1 MPSSPSDLDSPSAH
15 AFTGHLVEAWMASPP
30 KSTPRSSPLAQRRR
44 GQRGS
49 RLPTPSQL
57 EKVLRKHREE
67 ELFTYKRVRFKRKQG
82 QHNVAR
88 RSEHQKSTRLNG
100 GWFGEAPASS
110 TSKVA
115 LRGVLSS
122 SSTNRHRRPFRES
135 PAFRTTGRDLT
146 KMSEGPPSDAPHS
159 GKQLINLVFDESV
172 SLERRGELMAKFGG
186 NNLSSSGV
194 TNGEGCFGDADPDM
208 NLSWQADR
216 RTYNDVTYTPSDG
229 DDSGE
234 SELRRGRLPDA
245 SKKPY
250 DALLR
255 YVADTV
261 HD

>member
-1 MPSSPSDLDSPSAH
+1 MASLSSDFDSPSAH
-15 AFTGHLVEAWMASPP
+15 TFTGHLVEAWMASPP

-82 QHNVAR
+82 QRNVVR
-88 RSEHQKSTRLNG
+88 RSEYQKSTRLNG
-100 GWFGEAPASS
+100 GWFGASPAP

-115 LRGVLSS
+115 LGGVLSS
-122 SSTNRHRRPFRES
+122 SSTNRHRPSRER
-135 PAFRTTGRDLT
+135 PAFRTTDGDVT
-146 KMSEGPPSDAPHS
+146 KSKGPPSDAAYS
-159 GKQLINLVFDESV
+159 GKHLNLVFDESV
-172 SLERRGELMAKFGG
+172 SLERRGELMAKFGD
-186 NNLSSSGV
+186 NNLLSGAK
-194 TNGEGCFGDADPDM
+194 NGEGCFDVADPDV
-208 NLSWQADR
+208 NLSWRNDL
-216 RTYNDVTYTPSDG
+216 TYIPSDG